1 MSDSVKSFLKEWGLL
16 ILLTFFV
23 SSCRSFLAEPRYIPS
38 GSMLPEL
45 QINDRLIIE
54 KLSLRNSLPKRGDI
68 VVFKSPYSFDE
79 KDFEFK
85 LIDIVKEPPLVNYL
99 NLALEQYSDDKK
111 RILNTRGQAFKTLN
125 LDIYGLSRQEIIQ
138 LLLSDGKLIKRPFL
152 IYEEEK
158 VILGF
163 NEIEYAKQFI

>member
-1 MSDSVKSFLKEWGLL
+1 MKKIIFYSYLKCSTCRKAAKWLKS
-16 ILLTFFV
+16 
-23 SSCRSFLAEPRYIPS
+23 
-38 GSMLPEL
+38 
-45 QINDRLIIE
+45 
-54 KLSLRNSLPKRGDI
+54 
-68 VVFKSPYSFDE
+68 
-79 KDFEFK
+79 KDFEFQ

-111 RILNTRGQAFKTLN
+111 RIFNTRGKAFKTLN
-125 LDIYGLSRQEIIQ
+125 LDINGLSREEIIQ

-163 NEIEYAKQFI
+163 NEIEYAKQLL